1 MFVEN
6 KKKSLYSCCH
16 VLFCCFFLRCFSKC
30 LKNWTEKR
38 RAVIET
44 SAEEVERKQAKLNS
58 KANQEW
64 KTKQRF
70 ASTTCTDTSRF
81 KASEGF
87 AAISWSELVL
97 SKSVFEENFRNI
109 GKFVISALNDRIV
122 ICSSISS
129 RSIINL
135 SADWQTMNNPLS
147 VKWHV
152 SCLFSIFLFNFLFI
166 YTRTFEFFSHNNFN
180 HFFMLFFG
188 FRR

>member
-81 KASEGF
+81 KANEGF

-166 YTRTFEFFSHNNFN
+166 YTRTFVFFSHNNFN